1 MTPKHFSDRFR
12 FYTIYLRKITQ
23 KKTQRN
29 KKPIFDRP
37 LVPRYAGTHSRTQG
51 EIGEIKKYMYKKGY
65 KLYFIQSK
73 KEDIQS
79 TPLLKCAGT
88 LRVIFWNDGQHTFS
102 IINGHSC
109 MIDGEWSDGK
119 EKDERLSMTVVAP
132 SINWNFTE
140 QHLLEMKSGL
150 VSLTDARW
158 SNLQGCRLERQY
170 LPELSTGTTKQ
181 MTDLRKRWKN

>member
-1 MTPKHFSDRFR
+1 M
-12 FYTIYLRKITQ
+12 
-23 KKTQRN
+23 
-29 KKPIFDRP
+29 
-37 LVPRYAGTHSRTQG
+37 
-51 EIGEIKKYMYKKGY
+51 
-65 KLYFIQSK
+65 
-73 KEDIQS
+73 
-79 TPLLKCAGT
+79 KCAGT

-181 MTDLRKRWKN
+181 MTDLRKRRKN